1 MFTNSIGFLG
11 DSDYMKD
18 VEDWEKEIEKKY
30 KDKRRINKKYIVPE
44 QEYKEFSKWKNGEKM
59 DIYSPMIKITIQEI
73 DKNELQN
80 IYKKSLDEYIEEN
93 VIYSEDFQ
101 EYVHQKVS
109 DYIVD
114 KVEVTGI
121 EYDDDS
127 CSENL

>member
-1 MFTNSIGFLG
+1 M
-11 DSDYMKD
+11 
-18 VEDWEKEIEKKY
+18 
-30 KDKRRINKKYIVPE
+30 NKIY
-44 QEYKEFSKWKNGEKM
+44 YGEKM
-59 DIYSPMIKITIQEI
+59 DIYSPMIKITIQKI